1 MKVHTLWP
9 LDLPVR
15 GNWVTHFRTLILL
28 GVYGDITSV
37 TYFWFNQ
44 SESFISIDQRI
55 ILVILYELSGVR
67 RNTTGAS
74 VILSFDPFI

>member
-1 MKVHTLWP
+1 MSLGEIILMKVHTLWP

-55 ILVILYELSGVR
+55 TRLSELKLWGI
-67 RNTTGAS
+67 GHW
-74 VILSFDPFI
+74 